1 MKKMFVVC
9 CLAVVSLCRMVFA
22 EEMGFDSELS
32 NFRESVVGM
41 CAQLQAGQPRE
52 SQEQLLGEVD
62 HIISEWSSLTNK
74 YKDNPPAEY
83 TKDPEWKNYFSEAF
97 DNFSIMKQKIENK
110 DYKRAAQFCGMN
122 CALFVK
128 IHQINGKITLTDL
141 MFAMRQHLK
150 MAMSMAKAGNWRDAK
165 KNMNDT
171 RELIQ
176 VMVKL
181 PVPTGIE
188 KQKYLADVDLLK
200 KSYSELN
207 EVFSKEETDQLNQ
220 EFKKFL
226 GIFNAI
232 YSKYL

>member
-1 MKKMFVVC
+1 MKKLFLVTLV
-9 CLAVVSLCRMVFA
+9 LYLGLSQTGNSQ
-22 EEMGFDSELS
+22 ENSFDAELS
-32 NFRESVVGM
+32 ALRKKIVGV

-128 IHQINGKITLTDL
+128 IHQINGKITMTDL
-141 MFAMRQHLK
+141 MFTMRQHLK

-171 RELIQ
+171 SNLIQ

-181 PVPTGIE
+181 PVPPGIE

-220 EFKKFL
+220 QFKKFL

-232 YSKYL
+232 YLKYL

>member
-1 MKKMFVVC
+1 MKKFL
-9 CLAVVSLCRMVFA
+9 LATTLFYLGLSQTGKA
-22 EEMGFDSELS
+22 QEISFDAELS
-32 NFRESVVGM
+32 ALRKKIVVM

-52 SQEQLLGEVD
+52 SHNQLLGEVD
-62 HIISEWSSLTNK
+62 WVIGQWSALTNK

-83 TKDPEWKNYFSEAF
+83 SKDPEWKNYFSEAS
-97 DNFSIMKQKIENK
+97 DNFFIMRQKIENK
-110 DYKRAAQFCGMN
+110 DYKRAMQFCGMN

-141 MFAMRQHLK
+141 MFTVRQHLK
-150 MAMSMAKAGNWRDAK
+150 MAISMAKAGNWRDAK

-171 RELIQ
+171 RKLIR
-176 VMVKL
+176 VIVKL

-200 KSYSELN
+200 KSYSQLN
-207 EVFSKEETDQLNQ
+207 EVFSKEKTDQLNQ
-220 EFKKFL
+220 QFKKFM

>member
-1 MKKMFVVC
+1 MKKLFLVTLV
-9 CLAVVSLCRMVFA
+9 LYLGLFQTGNSQ
-22 EEMGFDSELS
+22 ENSFDAELS
-32 NFRESVVGM
+32 ALRKKIVGV

-52 SQEQLLGEVD
+52 SHEQLLGEVD
-62 HIISEWSSLTNK
+62 WVIGEWSSLTNK
-74 YKDNPPAEY
+74 YKDNPPVEY

-141 MFAMRQHLK
+141 MFTMRQHLK

-165 KNMNDT
+165 KNMNDA

-207 EVFSKEETDQLNQ
+207 EVFSNEETDQINQ
-220 EFKKFL
+220 QFKEFL

-232 YSKYL
+232 YLKYL

>member
-1 MKKMFVVC
+1 MKKLFLVTLV
-9 CLAVVSLCRMVFA
+9 LYLGLFQTGNSQ
-22 EEMGFDSELS
+22 ENSFDAELS
-32 NFRESVVGM
+32 ALRKKIVGV

-52 SQEQLLGEVD
+52 SHEQLLGEVD
-62 HIISEWSSLTNK
+62 WVIGEWSSLTNK

-128 IHQINGKITLTDL
+128 IHQINGKITMTDL
-141 MFAMRQHLK
+141 MFTMRQHLK

-165 KNMNDT
+165 KNMNDA

-188 KQKYLADVDLLK
+188 KQKYLVDVDLLK

-220 EFKKFL
+220 QFKKFL

-232 YSKYL
+232 YLKYL